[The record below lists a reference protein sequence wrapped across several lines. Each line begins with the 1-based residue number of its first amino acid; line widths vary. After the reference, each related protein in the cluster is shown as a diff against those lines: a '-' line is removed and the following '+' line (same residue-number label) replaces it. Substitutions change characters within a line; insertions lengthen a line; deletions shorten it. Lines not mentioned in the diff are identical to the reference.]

1 MASASVRST
10 EILVRTSG
18 KTSAFDHK
26 LDAILGA
33 AARVMAREG
42 YGQSTIRKVARE
54 ADMSLAGLYHY
65 FSSKEELLFLIQF
78 HTFDTILRHLDE
90 RLKSISD
97 PRERLRVMVVNHL
110 EHFLS
115 RMNELKVCAG
125 EMETL
130 SGDFHE
136 RVRALRQRYLKTTLE
151 IVESIGETVGTPG
164 VEPWPATLF
173 LFGMLNWIYMWYP
186 EQEETP
192 GDILTDQLVT
202 LFLEGYLPRD
212 GRTAHAEKE
221 DRGHV

>member
-1 MASASVRST
+1 MASAPVPSNELLIRPT
-10 EILVRTSG
+10 GTA
-18 KTSAFDHK
+18 SAFDHK
-26 LDAILGA
+26 LDAVLGA

-42 YGQSTIRKVARE
+42 YGRSTIRMVARE

-65 FSSKEELLFLIQF
+65 FASKEELLFLIQF
-78 HTFDTILRHLDE
+78 HTFETILNRLDE
-90 RLKSISD
+90 RLAAVTD

-115 RMNELKVCAG
+115 RVNELKVCAG

-151 IVESIGETVGTPG
+151 IVESISEEAGKSRVDS
-164 VEPWPATLF
+164 WPATLH

-186 EQEETP
+186 AAEGTSAEE
-192 GDILTDQLVT
+192 LADQMLI
-202 LFLEGYLPRD
+202 LFLDGFLPR
-212 GRTAHAEKE
+212 ES
-221 DRGHV
+221 

>member
-78 HTFDTILRHLDE
+78 HAFDTILSRLSE
-90 RLKSISD
+90 RLEPVTD
-97 PRERLRVMVVNHL
+97 PRARLRVMVVNHL

-115 RMNELKVCAG
+115 RMNELKVCAS

-130 SGDFHE
+130 TGDYHQ
-136 RVRALRQRYLKTTLE
+136 RVRAHRQRYLKTALG
-151 IVESIGETVGTPG
+151 IVESIGETAGTPG

-186 EQEETP
+186 AIEGTSAEE
-192 GDILTDQLVT
+192 IADQVLV
-202 LFLEGYLPRD
+202 LFLHGYLPRE
-212 GRTAHAEKE
+212 G
-221 DRGHV
+221 